1 MTLPWLVASFH
12 LVALALGA
20 TAIHMRARYLS
31 RLGGPQ
37 DLRSVFVADN
47 LWGVAAVLWL
57 GTGIWR
63 AFGGLEKGTDYYLGH
78 PLFHAKLGL
87 FVLVVILEIRPMMDL
102 IRWRRARSRGT
113 EPDLSRAR
121 TWARISHIQLAIIM
135 VMVFLATAI
144 ARNLRF

>member
-1 MTLPWLVASFH
+1 MTLPWLVASVH
-12 LVALALGA
+12 LVALVLGG
-20 TAIHMRARYLS
+20 TAIHMRARFLS
-31 RLGGPQ
+31 RLRDAK
-37 DLRSVFVADN
+37 DLPPVFVADN
-47 LWGVAAVLWL
+47 LWGLAAALWL

-87 FVLVVILEIRPMMDL
+87 FVLVVILEIRPMTDL
-102 IRWRRARSRGT
+102 IRWRRARRRGV

-121 TWARISHIQLAIIM
+121 TWARISHVQLVIVLVI
-135 VMVFLATAI
+135 VFLATAI